1 MSLNG
6 LEKGFAKV
14 NLVPPRRDAHPANQ
28 LANRPRASTAK
39 PRPPHF
45 RLLDLPRELR
55 LMIYEAVLVSPT
67 PIYIRNASGDDYPRQ
82 DPPSRLFSS
91 SRSTPLATPLLRV
104 SKQIY
109 AEAGP
114 IIWRS
119 NELAFNSYYTFS
131 QFIHT
136 YRGGATPAHTFRSPA
151 PFRMARPAP
160 VLLLRPLAYV
170 RRVRVV
176 QADHSWAALP
186 AGAGWWAFAASCAG
200 SIERI
205 TLDWHVD
212 SWRER
217 DYRGEWPDV
226 VSDMRELAGP
236 GCGFREL
243 VRHMGGDGDAVVDR
257 LICVTD
263 AAVEGQM
270 KYRRKV
276 APGVAKVVSR
286 EQLERLVKSAM
297 KEELRR

>member
-14 NLVPPRRDAHPANQ
+14 NLVPPRPSADPANQ
-28 LANRPRASTAK
+28 LANRPSASTAE
-39 PRPPHF
+39 PRHPHF

-55 LMIYEAVLVSPT
+55 LMIYEAVLVSRSPV
-67 PIYIRNASGDDYPRQ
+67 YIRNASGDHPRN

-91 SRSTPLATPLLRV
+91 SRPTPIATPLLRV

-114 IIWRS
+114 IVWRA
-119 NELAFNSYYTFS
+119 NELAFTSYHTFS
-131 QFIHT
+131 QFVHT
-136 YRGGATPAHTFRSPA
+136 YRGGATAAHTFRSPA
-151 PFRMARPAP
+151 PFRMPRPAP
-160 VLLLRPLAYV
+160 VLLPRPLALV

-176 QADHSWAALP
+176 QADHSWGAWP
-186 AGAGWWAFAASCAG
+186 AGSAWWAFAAGCAG

-205 TLDWHVD
+205 TLDWGMHAD
-212 SWRER
+212 RG
-217 DYRGEWPDV
+217 YRGEWPDV
-226 VSDMRELAGP
+226 VADVGAWAAP

-257 LICVTD
+257 LIRVTD

-276 APGVAKVVSR
+276 APGAARVVSR
-286 EQLERLVKSAM
+286 EQLERLVRSAM
-297 KEELRR
+297 KEALRR